1 MSLRG
6 KWLGL
11 GLLFFLFVG
20 WYSSVAF
27 SGVLVDSEGTSVP
40 VYEYT
45 WSVNW

>member
-1 MSLRG
+1 MAGFGAFILSLC
-6 KWLGL
+6 WLV
-11 GLLFFLFVG
+11 FIH
-20 WYSSVAF
+20 SSIAF